1 MATIDTSIYGQML
14 RPVKSIA
21 DYDAE
26 YEQAQANKLQRLIQ
40 GQNMSMNKM
49 KMDEAQ
55 RGVEEENRLRSLLQ
69 GLGNAPMPQVTNA
82 LRGAGF
88 YKQAMDFEDKA
99 RAQEKDSAEI
109 ANKDALTDKTKAE
122 TIAKTW
128 DIYRIGANQVQSP
141 EGALSYINGLY
152 AHPVLGP
159 IAKSFQPIEQAIAQ
173 LPKDPESM
181 LKWKAGHL
189 NLSGEQL
196 LTALKPKLEN
206 TGGALQG
213 FDPLTAKPIAGT
225 GAPITESANNR
236 ENRLRQEAQAAAT
249 LAEQKRNNDMANARA
264 RETLVA
270 DAGGPTQAAL
280 TKKFGKAEP
289 GRRWREDGS
298 LEPIPGGSADLK
310 AGAEGERRAKTQAM
324 LGEQAKSVLGEIA
337 DAKKL
342 TGWSTAGA
350 AGLLSKV
357 PMTDARKLAGH
368 VDTIKAN
375 LGFDRLQQMRDMSP
389 TGGALGQVAVQEI
402 NYLQSTV
409 AKLDQLQDP
418 RDVIKALDKIE
429 EHYKKWANT
438 LGVKPEGDW
447 GAPADKPKDEWK
459 VVR

>member
-1 MATIDTSIYGQML
+1 MATIDTSIYSQML
-14 RPVKSIA
+14 RPVKSVA

-26 YEQAQANKLQRLIQ
+26 YEQAQANKLARLIQ

-69 GLGNAPMPQVTNA
+69 GLGNAPIPQVTNA

-88 YKQAMDFEDKA
+88 YKQAMDFEGKA
-99 RAQEKDSAEI
+99 LEQKKIEAEVGAKDAATAKDYAEMVRKGLGFVFANPSPEAANSTISILEKQTGKDLSAYRQQIAGFTTPDQFKTWAAGHSAEI
-109 ANKDALTDKTKAE
+109 DKM
-122 TIAKTW
+122 
-128 DIYRIGANQVQSP
+128 
-141 EGALSYINGLY
+141 
-152 AHPVLGP
+152 
-159 IAKSFQPIEQAIAQ
+159 
-173 LPKDPESM
+173 LPK
-181 LKWKAGHL
+181 AQTT
-189 NLSGEQL
+189 NLGGNMSYEAVNPI
-196 LTALKPKLEN
+196 TAQVTTTK
-206 TGGALQG
+206 T
-213 FDPLTAKPIAGT
+213 
-225 GAPITESANNR
+225 APITES
-236 ENRLRQEAQAAAT
+236 EAQR
-249 LAEQKRNNDMANARA
+249 LAREQREAEARASREVTMRGQNMTDARA
-264 RETLVA
+264 REALVA

-310 AGAEGERRAKTQAM
+310 AGAEGDRRAKTQAI

-342 TGWSTAGA
+342 TGWTTAGA

-447 GAPADKPKDEWK
+447 GATADKPKDEWK